1 MMCWR
6 NVGFGRA
13 VIYGGDYLFMGVYAD
28 SGGGAVERVR
38 LWPGVVEFA
47 VRQVAPTVT
56 WGYTGGTEQGCKG
69 AGGQESALSARDAS
83 PLSLPRLHKP
93 AAALSILS
101 SALPHPHFV
110 PLIIHLTSPNC
121 FFTRIPAVFPH
132 FTSGLRDSVWS
143 DRVYFL
149 SRLNCIATII
159 MEPLS

>member
-1 MMCWR
+1 MCWR

-69 AGGQESALSARDAS
+69 AGGAGVCSQCPGCIT
-83 PLSLPRLHKP
+83 PLPPPPTQTCSCT
-93 AAALSILS
+93 ID
-101 SALPHPHFV
+101 FV
-110 PLIIHLTSPNC
+110 
-121 FFTRIPAVFPH
+121 
-132 FTSGLRDSVWS
+132 
-143 DRVYFL
+143 
-149 SRLNCIATII
+149 
-159 MEPLS
+159 